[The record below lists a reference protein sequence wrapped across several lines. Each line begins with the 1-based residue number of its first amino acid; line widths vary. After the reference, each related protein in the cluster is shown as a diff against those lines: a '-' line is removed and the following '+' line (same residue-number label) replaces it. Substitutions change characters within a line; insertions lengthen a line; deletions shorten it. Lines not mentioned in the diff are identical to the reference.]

1 MRPINVVIPY
11 VVTLS
16 VLVGCDEGIIIIEP
30 PVTGRISPA
39 YTVEMIEDSFNA
51 RDVNDLEYCLST
63 DFTFYFDDDDVGKQ
77 VGEYTVPES
86 WTLDDF
92 LNPVSRIFDNAFSID
107 ISIVTK
113 TIGDPD
119 PDDTSYTA
127 DNVQMQFLVMVE
139 PYYGYWAQGF
149 ITFEFGAVYNEKNEK
164 EWLVTGWR
172 DDTSPAGTGGRNVT
186 EASFGEI
193 LVGFRKP

>member
-1 MRPINVVIPY
+1 MRTPEIVVLA
-11 VVTLS
+11 VV
-16 VLVGCDEGIIIIEP
+16 VLFSFTACDDGTTPVLGNTPAGVLELTEEAFNSRDIDGLAGCLA
-30 PVTGRISPA
+30 S
-39 YTVEMIEDSFNA
+39 N
-51 RDVNDLEYCLST
+51 
-63 DFTFYFDDDDVGKQ
+63 FTFYFDEDDVGD
-77 VGEYTVPES
+77 GPGDYIIPES
-86 WTLDDF
+86 WTSGDF

-139 PYYGYWAQGF
+139 PYYGYLAQGF
-149 ITFEFGAVYNEKNEK
+149 VTFEFGAVYNEKNEK
-164 EWLVTGWR
+164 EWLVTAWR
-172 DDTSPAGTGGRNVT
+172 DFTAPAGSGGRNVE